1 MSYNPQRT
9 SPPSS
14 SNPSRQLQSYQ
25 QHLQQ
30 QQQQQHQQQQQKQ
43 YQQYQ
48 QHQQQQ
54 QQQPSPS
61 VPTSSLPPSSSSSS
75 ASPGPINISGPL
87 DLKTSAPQPILP
99 PVKNTLPPP
108 RPGGSPSRSASLRRQ
123 LSQNSSRPQGAP
135 SSLSQTHISN
145 DLTED
150 NNARSQDS
158 HNYSNSTINDG
169 MGTEHRPSNSF
180 NSQSPQSSGYSRTQ
194 PSTPGSVSGSGSG
207 SGSSSAHSS
216 GYFDG
221 SKSGTQLDSSSLL
234 SVQSSPGLQR
244 SNSKINYSSPLL
256 RSHSRSGA
264 SSPAS
269 SPSQSLKRQTSIL
282 KNGSKDAP
290 YLSSSKSLH
299 SVSETLNQS
308 WEPSGPPNSAGAMP
322 TTSGSP
328 PASGGQHSSLSQFGS
343 ASNLRAMAS
352 AAAAAASEAKDPES
366 LAQEAALSTSTPAP
380 APAPAPA
387 QSGGP
392 GSHGATASTGGDA
405 TGTARPL
412 SPQQELKDQEASHA
426 LARDSAN
433 YKVLVPPSPVVSP
446 RVGPTAGGANQ
457 NTFNFLNS
465 DPTLSRSSSRR
476 RMAPPIQVPSPHQQ
490 QHYQQHQLQQPHPN
504 SALSPNGLTSPVSP
518 GRRHP
523 YHRWENVLP
532 PNQSAADMP
541 SQSGREFGQGQGQ
554 DQHEDGDYEDEGGND
569 DTDGDVLSGPEDQ
582 GGHRRRQHSRQRS
595 GVDDEVPFTPTRS
608 APQPPNFSGAVQPNA
623 RQAEIAH
630 IMYIQQQQALFLQE
644 KAMNPP
650 LRTKTSNGNLSGGG
664 SDSSKP
670 KRKASRHRKQISV
683 ISEPKLLS
691 STNQIKTVPIVRPAD
706 QSDNED
712 AGMKSEYTSGGEGIK
727 NTVRRMRK
735 AVRHAANGVFNDDD
749 SDREEAL
756 GSKSDVEKKGGLK
769 QLKALKSKLAKKLH
783 RPSHGG
789 TSSSSRM
796 DNHGSAENTEGE
808 NGRAPVQFFSE
819 DNLRARYL
827 AQEQQGGLSLAG
839 AGASLRRSNT
849 TKDNSAGPS
858 VTFKRPGEGDK
869 QEYDSAD
876 GEGDEGGVGAKPTLS
891 PQEQEEKDAAM
902 KAKMTKFGS
911 RTFDKEEMMEVKDGT
926 GESFFVPRWD
936 MDPRA
941 DELGSSKSVI
951 SVQSSKKLERSA
963 SNSTVA
969 STNAK
974 LSTSIAERLQG
985 AAVAEEDADT
995 STASTSATDT
1005 VKDKPTKETI
1015 TNSDKEATV
1024 DPEKADNGAQD
1035 KTDKSLVDQ
1044 TQNEPASGIQSSA
1057 LQAEQEASSAPSV
1070 DSAHASGHSGPA
1082 SVGSNSEPHSRASVL
1097 SEASNGSSV
1106 GGIVVAQV
1114 LTRQSSMR
1122 RNFKRP
1128 NKGESMEDEQ
1138 HKLHVGTKF
1147 DKDHHEP
1154 SAAEHQS
1161 PHFGLGIS
1169 LPPPSAEGQQIA
1181 LNEGFDA
1188 ESKEKQLPPLPHEA
1202 AQLEAPVVDPKPL
1215 GIMTVRPLS
1224 PIRRGTAQTGKT
1236 SSIASV
1242 SSALSSPSTPPVSGG
1257 ASSTSLSVDAQSTQE
1272 TVTKAGVERK
1282 SSQTNPKLGLRAL
1295 SLSGFSLPQAPTSP
1309 LPSPSLPLNPL
1320 PNVAPP
1326 TAPFPGVLIRQGS
1339 HLTERASI
1347 RSMYADSIYDCYD
1360 YDSASDYEN
1369 VAGEDLARGSRQGS
1383 FSSPHTSE
1391 ERSSTF
1397 IVSLDAPREEQ
1408 EHQMDKEIKGAADA
1422 NGAAAESTSNSD
1434 TPAPSIS
1441 ATAAEQTDVSVVAVA
1456 LNNRAE
1462 SDKES
1467 SSTSNSD
1474 ETESDSD
1481 VSAEGTPDAPPVI
1494 RLRGS
1499 RRSSKKEEIMVVYRD
1514 EEHHVLYEELPAAV
1528 PYRMSMAMT
1537 TVPVEPVGVAAPVSS
1552 ENGLLPS
1559 RPPRHPMRQSRQGSI
1574 GALSIGGSSDFTAS
1588 DSWISSSVRN
1598 TRDDLSGWDVESS
1611 IVGEDANERVLER
1624 RHSASSNNSHR
1635 ISITSMSTGVR
1646 HSLDG
1651 RSERT
1656 MSIMTDGSHPTGPL
1670 DPVHEKEADVDGEVQ
1685 DKQVDHDDDGPSIV
1699 SKKQWHQQRE
1709 TWGSLQTSSSDSATT
1724 SSSSSRSSHF
1734 YFNGRSPSPSPT
1746 EEKAPATEAF

>member
-1 MSYNPQRT
+1 MAYNPQRT

-14 SNPSRQLQSYQ
+14 NNSSRQLQAYQ

-30 QQQQQHQQQQQKQ
+30 QQQQQHHQQQQQLQ

-48 QHQQQQ
+48 QHQLQQQ
-54 QQQPSPS
+54 QQHLQSLAVWSPS
-61 VPTSSLPPSSSSSS
+61 VPTSSLPPSASSSP
-75 ASPGPINISGPL
+75 ASPGPVNISGPL

-108 RPGGSPSRSASLRRQ
+108 RPGGTPSRSASLRRQ
-123 LSQNSSRPQGAP
+123 LSQNSTRPHGAP
-135 SSLSQTHISN
+135 SSLSQTHSSN
-145 DLTED
+145 DLTDD
-150 NNARSQDS
+150 NTSRSNES
-158 HNYSNSTINDG
+158 HNYSNSISDG
-169 MGTEHRPSNSF
+169 VGSEQRPSNSF
-180 NSQSPQSSGYSRTQ
+180 NSNSSSPYSGYNRTQ
-194 PSTPGSVSGSGSG
+194 PSTPGSSGSGSG
-207 SGSSSAHSS
+207 SNSAHSS

-221 SKSGTQLDSSSLL
+221 SKNAAQPDSSSLL
-234 SVQSSPGLQR
+234 SVQSSPSLQR
-244 SNSKINYSSPLL
+244 SNSKVNYSSPLL
-256 RSHSRSGA
+256 RSHSRSGS

-290 YLSSSKSLH
+290 YLSSTKSLH

-308 WEPSGPPNSAGAMP
+308 WEPSGPPNSAAAVP
-322 TTSGSP
+322 TPGSP
-328 PASGGQHSSLSQFGS
+328 PASGGQHPSLSQFGS

-352 AAAAAASEAKDPES
+352 AAAASAAKGQDSP
-366 LAQEAALSTSTPAP
+366 AQEAALSTSS
-380 APAPAPA
+380 PAPAPA

-392 GSHGATASTGGDA
+392 GSHGATATTGSDA
-405 TGTARPL
+405 TGTAQPL
-412 SPQQELKDQEASHA
+412 SPQQELRDQEASHA

-446 RVGPTAGGANQ
+446 RVGPAAGGANQ
-457 NTFNFLNS
+457 NSFNFLNS

-476 RMAPPIQVPSPHQQ
+476 RMAPPIQVPSQQQQQQQ
-490 QHYQQHQLQQPHPN
+490 QHPLPT
-504 SALSPNGLTSPVSP
+504 SALSPTGLTSPVSP

-532 PNQSAADMP
+532 PNQSAGEVP
-541 SQSGREFGQGQGQ
+541 VQSGREFGQGQGQ

-595 GVDDEVPFTPTRS
+595 GVEDDVPFTPTRS
-608 APQPPNFSGAVQPNA
+608 APQPPNFNGAAQPNA

-683 ISEPKLLS
+683 ISEPRLLS

-749 SDREEAL
+749 SDREDAL

-789 TSSSSRM
+789 TTSSSSRM
-796 DNHGSAENTEGE
+796 DQHGSTENVDAE

-827 AQEQQGGLSLAG
+827 AQEQQGGMSLAG

-849 TKDNSAGPS
+849 TRDNSGGPS
-858 VTFKRPGEGDK
+858 VTFKRPGAAPGEGDK

-876 GEGDEGGVGAKPTLS
+876 GEGDENERSAKAALS
-891 PQEQEEKDAAM
+891 PEEQEEKDAAM
-902 KAKMTKFGS
+902 KSKMTKFGS

-963 SNSTVA
+963 SSSTVA
-969 STNAK
+969 STQATK
-974 LSTSIAERLQG
+974 LATSIAERLQG
-985 AAVAEEDADT
+985 AAVAEEGVENSTTDAK
-995 STASTSATDT
+995 ATDIAKDET
-1005 VKDKPTKETI
+1005 VNESTVGTDGGAEKSDNSEQDAKDKLP
-1015 TNSDKEATV
+1015 V
-1024 DPEKADNGAQD
+1024 DSK
-1035 KTDKSLVDQ
+1035 Q
-1044 TQNEPASGIQSSA
+1044 TRDVFTSEI
-1057 LQAEQEASSAPSV
+1057 QAEQEASTAPSSSG
-1070 DSAHASGHSGPA
+1070 DSAHSAGHSGPA
-1082 SVGSNSEPHSRASVL
+1082 SIASNSEPHSRASVL

-1128 NKGESMEDEQ
+1128 NKGESTDDGQ
-1138 HKLHVGTKF
+1138 HKP
-1147 DKDHHEP
+1147 DQQE
-1154 SAAEHQS
+1154 SSIAEHQS
-1161 PHFGLGIS
+1161 SHFGLGIS
-1169 LPPPSAEGQQIA
+1169 LPSPPTEAQRIA
-1181 LNEGFDA
+1181 SNDGIDD

-1202 AQLEAPVVDPKPL
+1202 QPEIPFADPKPL

-1224 PIRRGTAQTGKT
+1224 PIRRGTAQSGKT

-1257 ASSTSLSVDAQSTQE
+1257 ASSALLPADAHPSQE
-1272 TVTKAGVERK
+1272 TATKAGVERK

-1320 PNVAPP
+1320 PSVAPP
-1326 TAPFPGVLIRQGS
+1326 TAPFPGVLTRQGS

-1369 VAGEDLARGSRQGS
+1369 VAGEDVSRGSRQGS
-1383 FSSPHTSE
+1383 FSSPRTLE
-1391 ERSSTF
+1391 DRSSTF
-1397 IVSLDAPREEQ
+1397 IVSLDAPKEEQ
-1408 EHQMDKEIKGAADA
+1408 EHEMDNEIKDGAVVEGPSGLSAP
-1422 NGAAAESTSNSD
+1422 
-1434 TPAPSIS
+1434 PATSIS
-1441 ATAAEQTDVSVVAVA
+1441 ASTAEQADVSVVAVA
-1456 LNNRAE
+1456 LNNGAE
-1462 SDKES
+1462 SGKES
-1467 SSTSNSD
+1467 SSTSTSE
-1474 ETESDSD
+1474 ETESESD
-1481 VSAEGTPDAPPVI
+1481 ASAERALDAPPVI

-1499 RRSSKKEEIMVVYRD
+1499 RGSSKKEEIMVVFSD
-1514 EEHHVLYEELPAAV
+1514 EEHHVLYEELPTAV

-1537 TVPVEPVGVAAPVSS
+1537 TVPVDPVGVAAPVSS

-1559 RPPRHPMRQSRQGSI
+1559 RPPRHPMRQSRHGSI
-1574 GALSIGGSSDFTAS
+1574 GTLSIGGSSDFTAS
-1588 DSWISSSVRN
+1588 DSWVSSSVRD
-1598 TRDDLSGWDVESS
+1598 TRDLSGWDVEGS
-1611 IVGEDANERVLER
+1611 IVGEDASERALER
-1624 RHSASSNNSHR
+1624 RHSTSSNNSHR
-1635 ISITSMSTGVR
+1635 ISVASMSTGVR

-1656 MSIMTDGSHPTGPL
+1656 MSIMTDGSHPIGPL
-1670 DPVHEKEADVDGEVQ
+1670 DPVQEKEADMDGNVQ
-1685 DKQVDHDDDGPSIV
+1685 ETQVHPDDDDTPSIV

-1746 EEKAPATEAF
+1746 EEKAPATKAF

>member
-1 MSYNPQRT
+1 
-9 SPPSS
+9 
-14 SNPSRQLQSYQ
+14 
-25 QHLQQ
+25 
-30 QQQQQHQQQQQKQ
+30 
-43 YQQYQ
+43 
-48 QHQQQQ
+48 
-54 QQQPSPS
+54 
-61 VPTSSLPPSSSSSS
+61 
-75 ASPGPINISGPL
+75 
-87 DLKTSAPQPILP
+87 
-99 PVKNTLPPP
+99 
-108 RPGGSPSRSASLRRQ
+108 
-123 LSQNSSRPQGAP
+123 
-135 SSLSQTHISN
+135 
-145 DLTED
+145 
-150 NNARSQDS
+150 
-158 HNYSNSTINDG
+158 
-169 MGTEHRPSNSF
+169 
-180 NSQSPQSSGYSRTQ
+180 
-194 PSTPGSVSGSGSG
+194 
-207 SGSSSAHSS
+207 
-216 GYFDG
+216 
-221 SKSGTQLDSSSLL
+221 
-234 SVQSSPGLQR
+234 
-244 SNSKINYSSPLL
+244 
-256 RSHSRSGA
+256 
-264 SSPAS
+264 
-269 SPSQSLKRQTSIL
+269 
-282 KNGSKDAP
+282 
-290 YLSSSKSLH
+290 
-299 SVSETLNQS
+299 
-308 WEPSGPPNSAGAMP
+308 MP

-352 AAAAAASEAKDPES
+352 AAAAAAAASAATGQES
-366 LAQEAALSTSTPAP
+366 SAQEAALSTPTP

-392 GSHGATASTGGDA
+392 GSPGATAASGGDA
-405 TGTARPL
+405 TGTGQPL
-412 SPQQELKDQEASHA
+412 PPQQELKDQEASHA

-446 RVGPTAGGANQ
+446 RVGPAAGGANQ

-476 RMAPPIQVPSPHQQ
+476 RVAPPIQVPSTQQQQQYQQ
-490 QHYQQHQLQQPHPN
+490 QHYQQHQQQQQPYPT
-504 SALSPNGLTSPVSP
+504 SALSPTGLTSPVSP

-532 PNQSAADMP
+532 PNQSGGDMP
-541 SQSGREFGQGQGQ
+541 AQSGREFGQGQGQ

-582 GGHRRRQHSRQRS
+582 GGHRRRQHLRQRS
-595 GVDDEVPFTPTRS
+595 GVDDDVPFTPTRS

-650 LRTKTSNGNLSGGG
+650 LRAKTSSGNLSGGG

-789 TSSSSRM
+789 TSSSSRI

-808 NGRAPVQFFSE
+808 NSRAPVQFFSE

-849 TKDNSAGPS
+849 TRDNSAGPS
-858 VTFKRPGEGDK
+858 ITFKRAGAAPGEGDK

-876 GEGDEGGVGAKPTLS
+876 GEDDKSGMGAKTTLS
-891 PQEQEEKDAAM
+891 PEEQEEKDAAM

-936 MDPRA
+936 LDPRA

-963 SNSTVA
+963 SSSTVA
-969 STNAK
+969 STKATK
-974 LSTSIAERLQG
+974 LATSIAERLQG
-985 AAVAEEDADT
+985 AAVAEEDVDGSNAGAT
-995 STASTSATDT
+995 ATDN
-1005 VKDKPTKETI
+1005 VKDEATKEPVMG
-1015 TNSDKEATV
+1015 TNKEATIDAEKTDTSAQDVENKSPV
-1024 DPEKADNGAQD
+1024 DPKLTRGESSSDM
-1035 KTDKSLVDQ
+1035 
-1044 TQNEPASGIQSSA
+1044 QSSA
-1057 LQAEQEASSAPSV
+1057 LQAEPEASSAPSSSG
-1070 DSAHASGHSGPA
+1070 DSAHSSGHSGA
-1082 SVGSNSEPHSRASVL
+1082 VSVASNSEPHSRASVL

-1128 NKGESMEDEQ
+1128 NKGESTAE
-1138 HKLHVGTKF
+1138 VGTKSE
-1147 DKDHHEP
+1147 KDHHDT
-1154 SAAEHQS
+1154 STADQQS

-1169 LPPPSAEGQQIA
+1169 LPSPSTEAQQIA
-1181 LNEGFDA
+1181 SNEGLDD
-1188 ESKEKQLPPLPHEA
+1188 ECDEKQLPPLPHEA
-1202 AQLEAPVVDPKPL
+1202 QLETPFADAKPL

-1224 PIRRGTAQTGKT
+1224 PIRRGTAQSGKT

-1257 ASSTSLSVDAQSTQE
+1257 ASSASLPVDAHLSQE
-1272 TVTKAGVERK
+1272 TATKAGVERK

-1326 TAPFPGVLIRQGS
+1326 TSPFPGVLTRQGS

-1369 VAGEDLARGSRQGS
+1369 MAGEDILPGSRQGS
-1383 FSSPHTSE
+1383 FSSPQALE

-1397 IVSLDAPREEQ
+1397 IVSLDAPKEEQ
-1408 EHQMDKEIKGAADA
+1408 EHEMDKEIEGAATTHFAVVEGAADF
-1422 NGAAAESTSNSD
+1422 GAPPATSV
-1434 TPAPSIS
+1434 S
-1441 ATAAEQTDVSVVAVA
+1441 ATAAEQTDVSTVAVA
-1456 LNNRAE
+1456 LNNNAAE
-1462 SDKES
+1462 GVKES

-1474 ETESDSD
+1474 ETESDSSD
-1481 VSAEGTPDAPPVI
+1481 ASAEGAADAPPII

-1499 RRSSKKEEIMVVYRD
+1499 RGSSKKEEIMVVFRD
-1514 EEHHVLYEELPAAV
+1514 EEHHVLYEELPTAV

-1537 TVPVEPVGVAAPVSS
+1537 TVPVDPVGVAAPVGS

-1559 RPPRHPMRQSRQGSI
+1559 RPPRHPMRQSRHGSI
-1574 GALSIGGSSDFTAS
+1574 GTLSLGGSSDFTAS

-1598 TRDDLSGWDVESS
+1598 TRDDLSGWDAEGS
-1611 IVGEDANERVLER
+1611 IVGEDASERALER
-1624 RHSASSNNSHR
+1624 RHSSSSNNSHR
-1635 ISITSMSTGVR
+1635 ISVASMSTGVR

-1651 RSERT
+1651 RSEKT
-1656 MSIMTDGSHPTGPL
+1656 MSIMTDRSHPIGPL
-1670 DPVHEKEADVDGEVQ
+1670 DPVQEKEADVEDPVQ
-1685 DKQVDHDDDGPSIV
+1685 DTPVDQDDDAPSIV

-1746 EEKAPATEAF
+1746 EEKAPATKTF

>member
-1 MSYNPQRT
+1 MDTVAVIQ
-9 SPPSS
+9 
-14 SNPSRQLQSYQ
+14 
-25 QHLQQ
+25 
-30 QQQQQHQQQQQKQ
+30 
-43 YQQYQ
+43 
-48 QHQQQQ
+48 
-54 QQQPSPS
+54 
-61 VPTSSLPPSSSSSS
+61 
-75 ASPGPINISGPL
+75 
-87 DLKTSAPQPILP
+87 
-99 PVKNTLPPP
+99 
-108 RPGGSPSRSASLRRQ
+108 
-123 LSQNSSRPQGAP
+123 
-135 SSLSQTHISN
+135 
-145 DLTED
+145 
-150 NNARSQDS
+150 
-158 HNYSNSTINDG
+158 
-169 MGTEHRPSNSF
+169 
-180 NSQSPQSSGYSRTQ
+180 
-194 PSTPGSVSGSGSG
+194 
-207 SGSSSAHSS
+207 
-216 GYFDG
+216 
-221 SKSGTQLDSSSLL
+221 
-234 SVQSSPGLQR
+234 
-244 SNSKINYSSPLL
+244 
-256 RSHSRSGA
+256 
-264 SSPAS
+264 
-269 SPSQSLKRQTSIL
+269 
-282 KNGSKDAP
+282 
-290 YLSSSKSLH
+290 
-299 SVSETLNQS
+299 
-308 WEPSGPPNSAGAMP
+308 
-322 TTSGSP
+322 
-328 PASGGQHSSLSQFGS
+328 
-343 ASNLRAMAS
+343 
-352 AAAAAASEAKDPES
+352 
-366 LAQEAALSTSTPAP
+366 
-380 APAPAPA
+380 
-387 QSGGP
+387 
-392 GSHGATASTGGDA
+392 
-405 TGTARPL
+405 
-412 SPQQELKDQEASHA
+412 
-426 LARDSAN
+426 
-433 YKVLVPPSPVVSP
+433 VLVPPSPVVSP
-446 RVGPTAGGANQ
+446 RVGPSAGGANQ
-457 NTFNFLNS
+457 NNFNFLNS

-476 RMAPPIQVPSPHQQ
+476 RMAPPIQVPSPQQQQQQQHQYHQQHQQHQQ
-490 QHYQQHQLQQPHPN
+490 QQPYPS
-504 SALSPNGLTSPVSP
+504 SAISPTGLTSPVSP

-532 PNQSAADMP
+532 PNQSASDMP
-541 SQSGREFGQGQGQ
+541 VQSGREFGQGQGQ

-595 GVDDEVPFTPTRS
+595 GAEDDVPFTPTRS
-608 APQPPNFSGAVQPNA
+608 APQPPNFSGAVQPNS

-756 GSKSDVEKKGGLK
+756 GSKSDAEKKGGLK

-849 TKDNSAGPS
+849 TRDNAAGPTVS
-858 VTFKRPGEGDK
+858 FKRPGAAPGEGDK

-876 GEGDEGGVGAKPTLS
+876 GGGDEDAKATLS
-891 PQEQEEKDAAM
+891 PEEKEEKDAAM

-963 SNSTVA
+963 SSSTVA
-969 STNAK
+969 STNATK
-974 LSTSIAERLQG
+974 FATSIAERLQG
-985 AAVAEEDADT
+985 TAVAEEDVN
-995 STASTSATDT
+995 TSAPGAEATDIA
-1005 VKDKPTKETI
+1005 KDQATKE
-1015 TNSDKEATV
+1015 SSVGADKEAAL
-1024 DPEKADNGAQD
+1024 DAEKIDDNTQD
-1035 KTDKSLVDQ
+1035 VKDKSLVDFKLTRGESVSENQ
-1044 TQNEPASGIQSSA
+1044 SPAP
-1057 LQAEQEASSAPSV
+1057 QAEHEASTAPSSSG
-1070 DSAHASGHSGPA
+1070 DSAHSSGHSGVA
-1082 SVGSNSEPHSRASVL
+1082 STASSSEPHSRASIL

-1128 NKGESMEDEQ
+1128 NKGESTEDGQHKPEVSTKSENEQ
-1138 HKLHVGTKF
+1138 H
-1147 DKDHHEP
+1147 ESSIAE
-1154 SAAEHQS
+1154 SA
-1161 PHFGLGIS
+1161 HFGLGIS
-1169 LPPPSAEGQQIA
+1169 LPSPSSEAQQIA
-1181 LNEGFDA
+1181 SNEGFDDD
-1188 ESKEKQLPPLPHEA
+1188 SKEKQLPPLPHEA
-1202 AQLEAPVVDPKPL
+1202 QLETPFADPKPL

-1224 PIRRGTAQTGKT
+1224 PIRRGTAQSGKT

-1242 SSALSSPSTPPVSGG
+1242 SSALSSPSTPPISGG
-1257 ASSTSLSVDAQSTQE
+1257 PPAASLSVEAHPTQE
-1272 TVTKAGVERK
+1272 TVTKPGVERK

-1326 TAPFPGVLIRQGS
+1326 TAPFPGVLTRQGS

-1369 VAGEDLARGSRQGS
+1369 VAGEDIPRGSRQGS
-1383 FSSPHTSE
+1383 FSSSHALE

-1397 IVSLDAPREEQ
+1397 IVSLDAPREEH
-1408 EHQMDKEIKGAADA
+1408 EHDMDKETKDAATTHFAVVESASDLGAS
-1422 NGAAAESTSNSD
+1422 AATSV
-1434 TPAPSIS
+1434 S
-1441 ATAAEQTDVSVVAVA
+1441 ATVPDQTDVSIVAVA
-1456 LNNRAE
+1456 LNNGAE
-1462 SDKES
+1462 SGKES

-1474 ETESDSD
+1474 ETESESD
-1481 VSAEGTPDAPPVI
+1481 ASTKGALDTPAVI

-1499 RRSSKKEEIMVVYRD
+1499 RGSSKKEEIMVVFSD
-1514 EEHHVLYEELPAAV
+1514 EEHHVLYEELPTAV

-1559 RPPRHPMRQSRQGSI
+1559 RPPRHPMRQSRHGSI
-1574 GALSIGGSSDFTAS
+1574 GTLSIGGSSDLTAS

-1598 TRDDLSGWDVESS
+1598 TRDDLSGWDAESS
-1611 IVGEDANERVLER
+1611 IVGEDASDRALER

-1635 ISITSMSTGVR
+1635 ISVASVSTGVR

-1656 MSIMTDGSHPTGPL
+1656 MSIMTDRSHPIGPL
-1670 DPVHEKEADVDGEVQ
+1670 DPVQEKEADNDDKVQ
-1685 DKQVDHDDDGPSIV
+1685 DTQVDRDDDAPSIV

-1746 EEKAPATEAF
+1746 EEKAPATTAF